1 MPFNLRHHT
10 ALASLALALAI
21 LPARAQQ
28 PAAASQQ
35 VIQVGALNIPTDVLT
50 RDDQWSALISVL
62 SNSDEDVYIEDPSTN
77 AWLARNAEGF
87 VDRGQYTITLVTFY
101 KTVHACRAD
110 QIRAGFSD
118 AAHVDACN
126 DYRYRIR
133 EVAVDSP
140 QNTLTMLFSA
150 MVFTGGTLDSSSIV
164 HESRTRGLNGLDADS
179 QKAISDT
186 LKIVGQQSHS
196 YIARQQNLH

>member
-1 MPFNLRHHT
+1 MTPRT
-10 ALASLALALAI
+10 ALLTLTLALAC
-21 LPARAQQ
+21 LPAHAQQ
-28 PAAASQQ
+28 PAPSAQQ
-35 VIQVGALNIPTDVLT
+35 VIQSGALNVPTDVLT
-50 RDDQWSALISVL
+50 RDNQWSALISVL
-62 SNSDEDVYIEDPSTN
+62 SNSDEDVYIEDPSTTP
-77 AWLARNAEGF
+77 WLGRNAQGF

-133 EVAVDSP
+133 QVAVDAP
-140 QNTLTMLFSA
+140 QNTLTLLFSA
-150 MVFTGGTLDSSSIV
+150 MVFTGGTLDSASIV
-164 HESRTRGLNGLDADS
+164 RESRTRGFNGLDADS

-186 LKIVGQQSHS
+186 TRLVGQQSHS

>member
-1 MPFNLRHHT
+1 MLLNLRHHT

-28 PAAASQQ
+28 PAAPATQ
-35 VIQVGALNIPTDVLT
+35 VIQSGALNVPTDVLT
-50 RDDQWSALISVL
+50 RDNQWSALISVL
-62 SNSDEDVYIEDPSTN
+62 SNSDEDVYIEDPSTT
-77 AWLARNAEGF
+77 AWLTRNAQGF

-133 EVAVDSP
+133 QVAVDAP
-140 QNTLTMLFSA
+140 QNTQTLLFSA
-150 MVFTGGTLDSSSIV
+150 MVFTGGTLDSTSIV
-164 HESRTRGLNGLDADS
+164 RESRTRGFNGLDADS

-186 LKIVGQQSHS
+186 TKLAGQQSHS